1 MKQLVNFIIMT
12 ILALVVVMTL
22 VFTFLQLQKSQTIDE
37 RLVSSLTTKLD
48 TALIKQVIDKVR

>member
-1 MKQLVNFIIMT
+1 MKNLLNFIILTILSLVVIMT
-12 ILALVVVMTL
+12 I
-22 VFTFLQLQKSQTIDE
+22 VFVFLQLQKSQTIDD